1 MKQAEKAEMRARA
14 RQDYLEGMSYRQIA
28 AKYNVGIGSVSRW
41 AEKDKWDPIDRNR
54 NGTPKR
60 NAGTERGTEGAAPL
74 SPCGAALPDAGRAE
88 CDAED
93 TACSTEDPVDYDLLR
108 ETALL
113 VLQKIRQRLE
123 AEKPLEPRDIKS
135 LTGALLDLKNQLNA
149 LSPRELREQALRLQA
164 LRKQAEDESKPTEPV
179 VVKFVNREWDDAGA

>member
-1 MKQAEKAEMRARA
+1 MKQSEKAAMRAEA
-14 RQDYLEGMSYRQIA
+14 RKDYLEGMSYRQIA

-60 NAGTERGTEGAAPL
+60 NAGTERGTEEKDPSTLLRFAQDDMGEGHAPETAAPEE
-74 SPCGAALPDAGRAE
+74 PA
-88 CDAED
+88 
-93 TACSTEDPVDYDLLR
+93 DYDLLR
-108 ETALL
+108 ETAML
-113 VLQKIRQRLE
+113 VLQKIRQRLQ

-164 LRKQAEDESKPTEPV
+164 LRKQTEEDTTAREPV

>member
-1 MKQAEKAEMRARA
+1 MKQSEKAEMRARA

-60 NAGTERGTEGAAPL
+60 NAGTEHGTEETPPASPL
-74 SPCGAALPDAGRAE
+74 TAQPPPLAW
-88 CDAED
+88 ED
-93 TACSTEDPVDYDLLR
+93 SEPEEPVDYDLLR

-113 VLQKIRQRLE
+113 VLQKVRQRLQ

-149 LSPRELREQALRLQA
+149 LSPRELREQAARLRSLQ
-164 LRKQAEDESKPTEPV
+164 KQAEDDTTAREPV
-179 VVKFVNREWDDAGA
+179 AIEFVNVEGADA

>member
-1 MKQAEKAEMRARA
+1 MKQSEKAEMRARA

-60 NAGTERGTEGAAPL
+60 NAGTERGTEADTSSAIRL
-74 SPCGAALPDAGRAE
+74 AGDAE
-88 CDAED
+88 CHLPLEGKAEQ
-93 TACSTEDPVDYDLLR
+93 EEPVDYDLLR

-149 LSPRELREQALRLQA
+149 LSPRELREQAARLRSLERQTGTGDQEEEGGVLILPVINDA
-164 LRKQAEDESKPTEPV
+164 LLEENA
-179 VVKFVNREWDDAGA
+179 

>member
-60 NAGTERGTEGAAPL
+60 NAGTERGTEETPPASPFTAQPPPLAGEAREGASEP
-74 SPCGAALPDAGRAE
+74 E
-88 CDAED
+88 E
-93 TACSTEDPVDYDLLR
+93 PVDYDLLR

-164 LRKQAEDESKPTEPV
+164 LQKQAEDESKPAEPV
-179 VVKFVNREWDDAGA
+179 VVKFVNREWDD